1 MADVTECLYNK
12 ECNGQ
17 VVIDDKIKTA
27 LDAYYWS
34 EHTARK
40 ERVKAGGSCNM
51 ERVYKTMKVTGA
63 GCIAAGV
70 VILVTGLVVGIISI
84 VNGALLLK
92 RKSEIEF

>member
-1 MADVTECLYNK
+1 
-12 ECNGQ
+12 
-17 VVIDDKIKTA
+17 
-27 LDAYYWS
+27 
-34 EHTARK
+34 
-40 ERVKAGGSCNM
+40 M

-63 GCIAAGV
+63 GRIAAGV

>member
-1 MADVTECLYNK
+1 
-12 ECNGQ
+12 
-17 VVIDDKIKTA
+17 
-27 LDAYYWS
+27 
-34 EHTARK
+34 
-40 ERVKAGGSCNM
+40 M

-63 GCIAAGV
+63 GWIAAGV

>member
-1 MADVTECLYNK
+1 MHIMNS
-12 ECNGQ
+12 
-17 VVIDDKIKTA
+17 TA
-27 LDAYYWS
+27 QR
-34 EHTARK
+34 TN
-40 ERVKAGGSCNM
+40 SCNM

>member
-1 MADVTECLYNK
+1 
-12 ECNGQ
+12 
-17 VVIDDKIKTA
+17 
-27 LDAYYWS
+27 
-34 EHTARK
+34 
-40 ERVKAGGSCNM
+40 M
-51 ERVYKTMKVTGA
+51 ERVYKTMKVTGV

>member
-1 MADVTECLYNK
+1 
-12 ECNGQ
+12 
-17 VVIDDKIKTA
+17 
-27 LDAYYWS
+27 
-34 EHTARK
+34 
-40 ERVKAGGSCNM
+40 M

-92 RKSEIEF
+92 RKSEIEFLGCGVTDDQKHN

>member
-1 MADVTECLYNK
+1 
-12 ECNGQ
+12 
-17 VVIDDKIKTA
+17 
-27 LDAYYWS
+27 
-34 EHTARK
+34 
-40 ERVKAGGSCNM
+40 M

-70 VILVTGLVVGIISI
+70 VILVTGLISI